1 MYCFEVLAELNLNA
15 QELSNQASDFKTV
28 FELGL
33 NDKDGGV
40 RVASLKAV
48 TAFLAVIEEQEVV
61 LKFISVLDII
71 LMIVIEALKNDEDQG
86 RVALESLGELTNAHA
101 EVWKSPSKL
110 IQVITQ
116 ILSNTQLEDSTRS
129 AASEVIL
136 ALSSGMPAALRKTVE
151 TQSLLFPAFIGMLM
165 EVEKDDAV
173 WTETEQDADN
183 IGKDPVSTAIS
194 SLTRLS
200 EDLGGKTA
208 LACSQPIIQ

>member
-71 LMIVIEALKNDEDQG
+71 LMIVIEALKNDED
-86 RVALESLGELTNAHA
+86 
-101 EVWKSPSKL
+101 
-110 IQVITQ
+110 
-116 ILSNTQLEDSTRS
+116 
-129 AASEVIL
+129 
-136 ALSSGMPAALRKTVE
+136 
-151 TQSLLFPAFIGMLM
+151 
-165 EVEKDDAV
+165 
-173 WTETEQDADN
+173 
-183 IGKDPVSTAIS
+183 
-194 SLTRLS
+194 
-200 EDLGGKTA
+200 
-208 LACSQPIIQ
+208 